1 MAKMRAPDIRLA
13 KLSLV
18 TSTSGNSGMKSDLN
32 EGINCAFVST
42 SRRPLDYDGSMKYWL
57 SSFALVWA
65 TTGVCAEPPVQNSN
79 LNAVLFYQLLLGE
92 LSVQN
97 DEPAAGFAILLD
109 AARKTKNEA
118 LFQRATDLALQSRS
132 GEAAL
137 QATKSWK
144 SSLPE
149 SQEANR
155 YTLQILLALNRVE
168 EAGRALKASIAELPV
183 NEQSAAIGSVPRV
196 FNRVQDKNLA
206 AKVVEQALSLAI
218 QNPETAATAWTTI
231 GRMKREAGEI
241 QPAAEAARAGHAAN
255 RKAPGPIMLALSLLN
270 FVPDDVQPLIT
281 QYMAGEALPDLRLGY
296 ARTLIDMGEMRLALA
311 QLIQLSQQNSDFAP
325 GWLFLGLLQ
334 SDLSQV
340 VQAEQALKQYIA
352 LAGQKPDPD
361 LSGGL
366 AEAYLALSQ
375 MAQKQSLWAQAD
387 QWLAKIPPN
396 ADPLKVAS
404 RRAALLAQQGRKA
417 DGLKI
422 LEEVKV
428 QSPQDAKLKALALSQ
443 WLREDKQISA
453 AFSTIEKALAQ
464 FPADPELQSE
474 MAMLCEKLGRFDQME
489 SLLRGLM
496 KVKANDPHAFNAL
509 GYSLAD
515 RKIRLDEA
523 RELILKAIQL
533 APRDPFIQ
541 DSLGWLEY
549 RVGNTQEAIRILEA
563 AYKER
568 PDAEIAA
575 HLGEVHW
582 VSGNQEKASTIWREG
597 LMLKSDNETL
607 LETLKQFKFKP

>member
-1 MAKMRAPDIRLA
+1 
-13 KLSLV
+13 
-18 TSTSGNSGMKSDLN
+18 
-32 EGINCAFVST
+32 
-42 SRRPLDYDGSMKYWL
+42 MKYWF
-57 SSFALVWA
+57 SSLALVWA

-92 LSVQN
+92 LNVQAG
-97 DEPAAGFAILLD
+97 EPGSGFAILLD
-109 AARKTKNEA
+109 AARKTKDEA
-118 LFQRATDLALQSRS
+118 LFQRATELALQSRS

-137 QATKSWK
+137 QAARSWK

-155 YTLQILLALNRVE
+155 YILQILLALNRID
-168 EAGRALKASIAELPV
+168 EAGRALKASIASLPLQ
-183 NEQSAAIGSVPRV
+183 EQSAAIGSIPRV
-196 FNRVQDKNLA
+196 FGRLQDKNLA
-206 AKVVEQALSLAI
+206 AKVVEQALSTAI

-231 GRMKREAGEI
+231 GRMKRDAGEI

-255 RKAPGPIMLALSLLN
+255 RKAPGPIMLAMSLLSV
-270 FVPDDVQPLIT
+270 VPSEVQPMIS
-281 QYMAGEALPDLRLGY
+281 QYMAGDALPDLRLGY
-296 ARTLIDMGEMRLALA
+296 ARTLIDLDQMQPALA
-311 QLIQLSQQNSDFAP
+311 QLNQLTQQHATFAP

-340 VQAEQALKQYIA
+340 LLSEQSLKTYINLVGQAKDTDQ
-352 LAGQKPDPD
+352 
-361 LSGGL
+361 SGGL
-366 AEAYLALSQ
+366 LEAYLALSQ
-375 MAQKQSLWAQAD
+375 MAQKQGRWAQAD
-387 QWLAKIPPN
+387 EWLALIPPN

-404 RRAALLAQQGRKA
+404 RRAALLAQQGRKS
-417 DGLKI
+417 DGLKL
-422 LEEVKV
+422 LEQVKV
-428 QSPQDAKLKALALSQ
+428 STPQDARLKALAIAQ
-443 WLREDKQISA
+443 WLREDKQINA
-453 AFSTIEKALAQ
+453 ALTIIEQALAK
-464 FPADPELQSE
+464 FPADTDLQSE

-489 SLLRGLM
+489 SLLRGIM
-496 KVKANDPHAFNAL
+496 KVKPTDPHAFNAL

-523 RELILKAIQL
+523 RELILKAVQL

-549 RVGNTQEAIRILEA
+549 RVGNSAEAIRILEA
-563 AYKER
+563 AFKAR

-575 HLGEVHW
+575 HLGEVFW
-582 VSGNQEKASTIWREG
+582 ITGQKDKAGTIWREG

>member
-1 MAKMRAPDIRLA
+1 
-13 KLSLV
+13 
-18 TSTSGNSGMKSDLN
+18 MKHWFSS
-32 EGINCAFVST
+32 IAFV
-42 SRRPLDYDGSMKYWL
+42 
-57 SSFALVWA
+57 WA
-65 TTGVCAEPPVQNSN
+65 ATGVCAEPPVQNSN
-79 LNAVLFYQLLLGE
+79 LNAVLMYQLLLGE
-92 LSVQN
+92 LSVQSG
-97 DEPAAGFAILLD
+97 DPGTGFAILLD
-109 AARKTKNEA
+109 AARKTKDEA
-118 LFQRATDLALQSRS
+118 LFQRATELALQSRS

-144 SSLPE
+144 SSLPD

-168 EAGRALKASIAELPV
+168 EAGRALKGSIAELPL
-183 NEQSAAIGSVPRV
+183 NEQSAAIGSIPRI
-196 FNRVQDKNLA
+196 FNRVQDKNFA
-206 AKVVEQALSLAI
+206 AKVVEQALSTAI

-241 QPAAEAARAGHAAN
+241 QSAAEAARAGHAAN
-255 RKAPGPIMLALSLLN
+255 RKAPGPIMLALSLLS
-270 FVPDDVQPLIT
+270 FVPAEVQPMVT
-281 QYMAGEALPDLRLGY
+281 QYMAGDALPDLRLGY
-296 ARTLIDMGEMRLALA
+296 ARTLIDMGEMQQALV
-311 QLIQLSQQNSDFAP
+311 QLKQLSQQHPEFAP

-340 VQAEQALKQYIA
+340 LQAEQSLKQYIA
-352 LAGQKPDPD
+352 LAGQTSDPD

-366 AEAYLALSQ
+366 SEAYLALSQ
-375 MAQKQSLWAQAD
+375 MAQKQGLWTQAD
-387 QWLAKIPPN
+387 EWLTKIPSS

-404 RRAALLAQQGRKA
+404 RRAALLSQQGRKA
-417 DGLKI
+417 DGLKL
-422 LEEVKV
+422 LEAVSV
-428 QSPQDAKLKALALSQ
+428 SSPQEAKLKALALSQ
-443 WLREDKQISA
+443 WLRDDKQINA
-453 AFSTIEKALAQ
+453 ALTTIENALAQ

-474 MAMLCEKLGRFDQME
+474 MAMLCEKLGRFEQME

-496 KVKANDPHAFNAL
+496 KIKPTDPHAFNAL

-582 VSGNQEKASTIWREG
+582 VAGNLDKAGTIWREG
-597 LMLKSDNETL
+597 FMLKSDNETL
-607 LETLKQFKFKP
+607 LETFKQFKFKP